1 MARVGRQSAFCRQP
15 GPARDNGLDG
25 EIKEG
30 ILAAGECVGWNAR
43 AVQALVVAVN
53 GRRSDLNRVL
63 VAYVELAEMLRT
75 VAIVPRHSAV
85 AGGRA
90 EFI

>member
-1 MARVGRQSAFCRQP
+1 MSRGQP
-15 GPARDNGLDG
+15 GLARDNRPDG
-25 EIKEG
+25 ELKEG
-30 ILAAGECVGWNAR
+30 ILAAGECLGWNAH
-43 AVQALVVAVN
+43 AVQAFVVAVN

-75 VAIVPRHSAV
+75 VAIEPRHGAV